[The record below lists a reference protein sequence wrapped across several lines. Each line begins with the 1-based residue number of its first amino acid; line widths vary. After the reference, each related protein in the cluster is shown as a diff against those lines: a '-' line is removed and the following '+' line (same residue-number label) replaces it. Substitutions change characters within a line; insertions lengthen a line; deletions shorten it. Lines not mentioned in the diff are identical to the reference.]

1 MRDLDELLDP
11 VVSRKA
17 SAAARTPDF
26 AAVERRGR
34 QRLRR
39 ARAAAVGAV
48 VAVAAV
54 VSVVGAQVAS
64 YRSDTA
70 PATPPGFDDS
80 DGRLARVVASGNA
93 YTDDVA
99 MTDAGAS
106 LATWMYLPRTGPVPV
121 QYGFSLAVGD
131 ATYWSPMHYSAVEA
145 TPLAGG
151 AFVVGT
157 SPDPDA
163 RPSYSLVDDDKG
175 IRPLKMAA
183 QPSDLESGSYE
194 GYALLSDRRHGAT
207 KIFAVDVET
216 ETAAPVAQL
225 ANVTPYLPDPS
236 QIPQTDDGALW
247 VVDRAPDGAHLINLT
262 SDGDVFSYRLPP
274 GSVRDDVTMSLR
286 AMSVSPDGRPIL
298 LWVDGRPGGENGP
311 RPPLTLQLSTVTG
324 STVHTFDY
332 LGSSRLLDQPSAAA
346 LPDGRLLMKTG
357 RSLLLTTDSGW
368 RRAADVDLSTIA
380 TYAELRNSK
389 LSATDDGVCL
399 LPRDRTDPGFPP
411 HVAQCT
417 ENGETWYPVDLTP

>member
-11 VVSRKA
+11 EVSRKA

-26 AAVERRGR
+26 AAVERRGQ
-34 QRLRR
+34 QRRRR
-39 ARAAAVGAV
+39 ARAVAVGAV

-54 VSVVGAQVAS
+54 VSVVGSQVAS

-80 DGRLARVVASGNA
+80 DGRLARVVGSGNA

-99 MTDAGAS
+99 MTDAGAT
-106 LATWMYLPRTGPVPV
+106 LATWIHFKLRGPTIE
-121 QYGFSLAVGD
+121 YGFSLAVGD
-131 ATYWSPMHYSAVEA
+131 ETYWSPMDYGVVET

-151 AFVVGT
+151 AFVLGT

-183 QPSDLESGSYE
+183 QPADLESRSYE
-194 GYALLSDRRHGAT
+194 GYALLSDRPHGAT

-236 QIPQTDDGALW
+236 QLPQTDDGALW
-247 VVDRAPDGAHLINLT
+247 VVDRAPDGPQLVYLT
-262 SDGDVFSYRLPP
+262 SDGAVFSYRLPP

-332 LGSSRLLDQPSAAA
+332 LGSTRLLDQPSAAA
-346 LPDGRLLMKTG
+346 LPDGRLLIRTG

-368 RRAADVDLSTIA
+368 RQAADVDLSTIA
-380 TYAELRNSK
+380 TYEELRNSK
-389 LSATDDGVCL
+389 LSASDDGVCL
-399 LPRDRTDPGFPP
+399 LPYNRTDPGFPP

-417 ENGETWYPVDLTP
+417 ESGETWYPVDLTP